1 MMAGKRFGHCRQM
14 VQAQQQ
20 FPFLPVSLPD
30 FCLLATPG
38 WPPKKITPPAFSV
51 ARLADCHPRNAAPA
65 ASFVRSRKA
74 PAHRRYSSNRTISR
88 RYSGLS
94 VMPLW
99 RAPGSTMRVSEG
111 LSRAFRR
118 KVEL

>member
-74 PAHRRYSSNRTISR
+74 PAHRRYSSNRAISR
-88 RYSGLS
+88 RYLGLS